1 MPLPD
6 FTEPVIG
13 PATSGRTRWFHPGY
27 EEKEKNRKRNAGRRV
42 FPTSAPCPLLFR
54 LRGSGGG
61 GAARAES
68 AARSP
73 SGVPPRRLLQR
84 ANATAQLQLRASWDL
99 VGAHDPDGS
108 KGRAHFSRALPAPSC
123 PSPASCL
130 ADRSSCR
137 PGVIPR
143 SRPGAEVT
151 SRRPREPHSLCQTG
165 LPADI
170 LHGSERARFYSAR
183 DCSQASSSTRAIY
196 A

>member
-1 MPLPD
+1 MPIPD

-27 EEKEKNRKRNAGRRV
+27 EENRK
-42 FPTSAPCPLLFR
+42 T
-54 LRGSGGG
+54 GSGTPAGAYLQPPRLT

-84 ANATAQLQLRASWDL
+84 ANAAAQLQLRASWDL

-108 KGRAHFSRALPAPSC
+108 KGRAHFSRVLPAPSC

-137 PGVIPR
+137 PGVYPR
-143 SRPGAEVT
+143 SRPGAAVT

-165 LPADI
+165 LPADVLVREREGALLLGARCQSSI
-170 LHGSERARFYSAR
+170 LI
-183 DCSQASSSTRAIY
+183 TRATC